1 MPKPKAV
8 MHQWLSNRAG
18 DKTKLEEELRHYLT
32 SWPFN
37 RLREILNQE
46 KEGLLRVTNYEN
58 PSWAYQQAHVNGRLQ
73 EIDRLLSLIG
83 DFKGE

>member
-1 MPKPKAV
+1 VKAKPV
-8 MHQWLSNRAG
+8 LHQWLANRPG
-18 DKTKLEEELRHYLT
+18 DKTKLEEELKHYLT

-58 PSWAYQQAHVNGRLQ
+58 PAWAYQQAHVNGRLQ
-73 EIDRLLSLIG
+73 EIDRFLSLIG
-83 DFKGE
+83 DFKTNE